1 MWLAVAA
8 PLGHRRRPMSAPDT
22 LFLKILLVPA
32 LIASVTLV
40 GRRYGQRVGGWLGS
54 FPIVAGPILFI
65 LAFENGAQF
74 GAAAAQS
81 AFIAI
86 VPAMIFYVVYARL
99 AVRRTWS
106 VAAMFGILIWCLVAG
121 LLWRLDLTIF
131 LAAIAV
137 VAALWWSAAAMPE
150 LGAPE
155 LTTNDQLAA
164 QVKAS
169 PHPLELPARMVTGA
183 LVTLITSEL
192 GKHGGASIGGFASL
206 FPSIGLVVAAFNHA
220 RSGPAAAIHFLK
232 GMTRGMWSV
241 GTFCVTL
248 TLALPKI
255 GLVAGFGLAVLVA
268 VATHAISRPRA

>member
-1 MWLAVAA
+1 
-8 PLGHRRRPMSAPDT
+8 MSAPDT
-22 LFLKILLVPA
+22 LFLKILLVPV

-65 LAFENGAQF
+65 LSFENGTEF
-74 GAAAAQS
+74 GAAAAYS
-81 AFIAI
+81 AFVAI

-99 AVRRTWS
+99 AVRTSWWI
-106 VAAMFGILIWCLVAG
+106 AAAIGIVIWCLVAG
-121 LLWRLDLTIF
+121 LLWQLDLSMV

-137 VAALWWSAAAMPE
+137 VAALGWSARAMPE
-150 LGAPE
+150 R
-155 LTTNDQLAA
+155 LADRGLA
-164 QVKAS
+164 DGLAGQVAAS
-169 PHPLELPARMVTGA
+169 PHPLELPARMATGA

-192 GKHGGASIGGFASL
+192 GKQGGASIGGFASL

-220 RSGPAAAIHFLK
+220 RSGPAAAVHFLK

-248 TLALPKI
+248 TLTLPKM

>member
-1 MWLAVAA
+1 
-8 PLGHRRRPMSAPDT
+8 MSAPDT
-22 LFLKILLVPA
+22 LLLKILLVPA

-65 LAFENGAQF
+65 LSFENGADF
-74 GAAAAQS
+74 GAAAAYS

-99 AVRRTWS
+99 ALRAGWWI
-106 VAAMFGILIWCLVAG
+106 AAVLGIVIWCLVAG
-121 LLWRLDLTIF
+121 LLWRLDLSMIF
-131 LAAIAV
+131 AFMAV
-137 VAALWWSAAAMPE
+137 VAALWWSGRAMPD
-150 LGAPE
+150 LSVDVRGDVRGDGRVA
-155 LTTNDQLAA
+155 
-164 QVKAS
+164 VS
-169 PHPLELPARMVTGA
+169 PHRLELPARMAMGA

-192 GKHGGASIGGFASL
+192 GKQGGASIGGFASL

-220 RSGPAAAIHFLK
+220 RSGPAAAIFFLK
-232 GMTRGMWSV
+232 GMTHGMWSV

-248 TLALPKI
+248 TLTLPKL
-255 GLVAGFGLAVLVA
+255 GLAAGFGLAVLVA

>member
-1 MWLAVAA
+1 ML
-8 PLGHRRRPMSAPDT
+8 
-22 LFLKILLVPA
+22 
-32 LIASVTLV
+32 
-40 GRRYGQRVGGWLGS
+40 
-54 FPIVAGPILFI
+54 
-65 LAFENGAQF
+65 
-74 GAAAAQS
+74 
-81 AFIAI
+81 
-86 VPAMIFYVVYARL
+86 
-99 AVRRTWS
+99 
-106 VAAMFGILIWCLVAG
+106 
-121 LLWRLDLTIF
+121 
-131 LAAIAV
+131 
-137 VAALWWSAAAMPE
+137 
-150 LGAPE
+150 
-155 LTTNDQLAA
+155 
-164 QVKAS
+164 
-169 PHPLELPARMVTGA
+169 TGA